1 MSLKINSFSKSNE
14 VSHCINHE
22 TVADIHVH
30 FTERMLSRQLA
41 ELLLDED
48 NDKQLDLTIFQ
59 VVPPALQ
66 TSSLFF
72 EVIKSI
78 AKEAHSYKHLPLSRL
93 KHGLYKKLAIEQDIK
108 WAQDFNDQMLSLYE
122 TLGAGTSLA
131 PSADDFPIRRYKAF
145 AGLSD
150 LEAVIMQII
159 ESEEIKYKFA
169 EEIRDNRKREEE
181 RQYEE
186 YKLAIEQMKA
196 KRAAK

>member
-1 MSLKINSFSKSNE
+1 
-14 VSHCINHE
+14 
-22 TVADIHVH
+22 
-30 FTERMLSRQLA
+30 
-41 ELLLDED
+41 
-48 NDKQLDLTIFQ
+48 
-59 VVPPALQ
+59 
-66 TSSLFF
+66 
-72 EVIKSI
+72 
-78 AKEAHSYKHLPLSRL
+78 
-93 KHGLYKKLAIEQDIK
+93 
-108 WAQDFNDQMLSLYE
+108 MLSLYE